1 MEHLHKNH
9 RRTEDGF
16 VTVTTE
22 GKNHD
27 VSSTLPA
34 GQQRAFHLGVPRTGL
49 CSALQRLTPREC
61 VIFEGLSRPEMS
73 AISVIVSSSEEAVKT
88 SFFRATR
95 KMCAAL
101 VDSAMNSNFETET
114 DSGQICRNLNTKK
127 GMDTCKYIFSRF
139 QLWNL
144 REQRRR
150 FD

>member
-1 MEHLHKNH
+1 MMCHLH
-9 RRTEDGF
+9 F
-16 VTVTTE
+16 PP
-22 GKNHD
+22 
-27 VSSTLPA
+27 VSNAHSTLVCRELDF
-34 GQQRAFHLGVPRTGL
+34 QIN
-49 CSALQRLTPREC
+49 SALQRLTPREC